1 MNAHGYSLLE
11 MLVVLAILGLIA
23 AVAIPPIGT
32 SIDHMRLSDD
42 ARILAGALR
51 EAREDALNQQRDV
64 ALTIDPQAPNKLASS
79 ARAQWTLSAD
89 GVTSFIAAD
98 GKPRA
103 FAFHGDGTASGGI
116 FRIAHGK
123 AHTDVRVDDISG
135 AVEVTK

>member
-1 MNAHGYSLLE
+1 MNALGYSLLE

-64 ALTIDPQAPNKLASS
+64 ALTIDPQAPNKITASG
-79 ARAQWTLSAD
+79 RAQWMLSAD
-89 GVTSFIAAD
+89 SVTSFVAAN
-98 GKPRA
+98 GKPPT
-103 FAFHGDGTASGGI
+103 FAFHGDGTASGGT
-116 FRIAHGK
+116 FRIARGK
-123 AHTDVRVDDISG
+123 AHADLRIDDISG